1 MANALTRLLII
12 GILEALYQVTV
23 TRVLTMR
30 SRFAYHAIKTA
41 DFFITMSLRN
51 LDMFPTPAMIGAI
64 VLFDFALPVMLS
76 SGSYSRR
83 ILRATFVEFDS
94 VIGDLLGTTLFV
106 TVFGGSTA
114 DLQQLGQGMTP
125 KAATVYLLVALIS
138 ALLFELTIAVCNHS
152 DKTND
157 QISSLPTILL
167 IPSAVVLFI
176 VTYVRF
182 VGDGM
187 RHIPSYVCAW
197 ISLGGVYLIV
207 YIARREAASQREA
220 ADAAL
225 AARKARHA
233 LAEVQA
239 MSWRARGLAALRHAL
254 TNDVRE
260 IPRLAGSG
268 QTDEAARE
276 LSGLLEQAR
285 ILNGEKR

>member
-1 MANALTRLLII
+1 MVNTLTRLLII

-51 LDMFPTPAMIGAI
+51 LDMFPTAAMVGAI

-76 SGSYSRR
+76 LGSYSRR

-106 TVFGGSTA
+106 TVFGGSTT
-114 DLQQLGQGMTP
+114 DLQQLGQGITP
-125 KAATVYLLVALIS
+125 KAAIVYLLVALIS
-138 ALLFELTIAVCNHS
+138 ALLFELTVAICNHI
-152 DKTND
+152 DKAND

-167 IPSAVVLFI
+167 LPSAVVLFI

-187 RHIPSYVCAW
+187 RHIPSYVCSW
-197 ISLGGVYLIV
+197 ISLVGIYLIV
-207 YIARREAASQREA
+207 NIARREAASQREA

-225 AARKARHA
+225 AARKARHTVE
-233 LAEVQA
+233 EVQA
-239 MSWRARGLAALRHAL
+239 MTWRTKGLAALRHAL
-254 TNDVRE
+254 ANDVRE
-260 IPRLAGSG
+260 IPQLAESG
-268 QTDEAARE
+268 QTDEATRE
-276 LSGLLEQAR
+276 LSDLLEQAR
-285 ILNGEKR
+285 ILNTE

>member
-41 DFFITMSLRN
+41 DFFVTMTLRN
-51 LDMFPTPAMIGAI
+51 LNMFPTASMVGAI
-64 VLFDFALPVMLS
+64 VLFDLALPVMLS

-197 ISLGGVYLIV
+197 ISLGGVYLISLGCDGFLPV
-207 YIARREAASQREA
+207 ICAVLYYLYLLHCCGGSYICGSVVEIFRIEIVLLVDGSIKKTGSVSEVMPELIGTTAAVNA
-220 ADAAL
+220 C
-225 AARKARHA
+225 
-233 LAEVQA
+233 
-239 MSWRARGLAALRHAL
+239 
-254 TNDVRE
+254 
-260 IPRLAGSG
+260 
-268 QTDEAARE
+268 
-276 LSGLLEQAR
+276 
-285 ILNGEKR
+285 EKLK